1 MNLIRIILLFTAF
14 SIFSISLIGQ
24 NFVFKFVNPSF
35 MGGDSFNGSYLLSN
49 AQSQSNFSDSRD
61 NAYNRDLLEDFSS
74 SLKRSILNQ
83 LSKQLIEDTFGEN
96 NMDEGLYEFGTFTVE
111 IFNTAEGVNIRL
123 FDIATG
129 NETEILIPYF

>member
-1 MNLIRIILLFTAF
+1 
-14 SIFSISLIGQ
+14 
-24 NFVFKFVNPSF
+24 